1 VKAAIVCAMS
11 TTADRL
17 AAYIAAEAEIL
28 SSQTARFGDR
38 LLTLPDLAEVR
49 AAITQLQAQL
59 RRERMQ
65 ANRRP
70 GFAPSVSDFSGSEA
84 PHGCGGDRFRYS

>member
-1 VKAAIVCAMS
+1 MS

-59 RRERMQ
+59 RRERIQ
-65 ANRRP
+65 TNRRP
-70 GFAPSVSDFSGSEA
+70 GFAPSVSDFSGNGA
-84 PHGCGGDRFRYS
+84 PHGCGGDPFRYG